1 MKKYYFTDEQLEEIR
16 KAYSTLPTDGN
27 GEVQDVIYSSEHVRN
42 DVLKLIADLK
52 KAKKMNKYKLFKVN
66 EEYPE
71 YIVAQTEEEALND
84 HNERG
89 GKEGA
94 VVTIDEVEEISLDTV
109 GDFEQ
114 EDGSKLM
121 SFRDFLG
128 QDFVYEEPTLICWT
142 D

>member
-1 MKKYYFTDEQLEEIR
+1 
-16 KAYSTLPTDGN
+16 
-27 GEVQDVIYSSEHVRN
+27 
-42 DVLKLIADLK
+42 
-52 KAKKMNKYKLFKVN
+52 MNEYKLFKVN

-71 YIVAQTEEEALND
+71 YIVAQTAEEALND

-94 VVTIDEVEEISLDTV
+94 VVTIDEVKEISLDTV
-109 GDFEQ
+109 GNFEQ
-114 EDGSKLM
+114 EDSSRKLM

-128 QDFVYEEPTLICWT
+128 QDFAYKEPTCICWN